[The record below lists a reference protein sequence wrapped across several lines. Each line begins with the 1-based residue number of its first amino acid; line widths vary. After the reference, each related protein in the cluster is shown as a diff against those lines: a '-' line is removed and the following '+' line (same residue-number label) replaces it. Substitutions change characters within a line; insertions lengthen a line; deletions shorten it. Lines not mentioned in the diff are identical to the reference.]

1 MEPFKV
7 NLSYQYNKRSKY
19 QPYYFALLG
28 LIYIVIGILNLIK
41 NSSEIFGG
49 WLWILAGCGFIIE
62 SFYTNKYSSKYFL
75 ELGQDFIQ
83 AHPSFNKNIKIP
95 WNKIE
100 QIHIKPIS
108 FEFILKKGSTE
119 NISLGNVAY
128 KDVIE
133 TKEKL
138 KEFAQHHNIKI
149 Y

>member
-7 NLSYQYNKRSKY
+7 NLSYQNDKRSKY

-28 LIYIVIGILNLIK
+28 LIYTVIGILNLLK
-41 NSSEIFGG
+41 NSSDIFGG
-49 WLWILAGCGFIIE
+49 LLWIVTGCGFIIG
-62 SFYTNKYSSKYFL
+62 SFYTKKYSSKYFL
-75 ELGQDFIQ
+75 EFGQDFIQ
-83 AHPSFNKNIKIP
+83 VHPSFNKNIKIP
-95 WNKIE
+95 WNEIN

-108 FEFILKKGSTE
+108 FEFILKNGSTE
-119 NISLGNVAY
+119 SISLGNVAY

>member
-1 MEPFKV
+1 VEPFKV
-7 NLSYQYNKRSKY
+7 NLSYQYDKRSKI

-28 LIYIVIGILNLIK
+28 LIYTVFGILNLIK
-41 NSSEIFGG
+41 NSSDIFGG
-49 WLWILAGCGFIIE
+49 WLWILTGCGFILG
-62 SFYTNKYSSKYFL
+62 SFYTKKYSSKYFL

-83 AHPSFNKNIKIP
+83 AHTSFNKNIKIP
-95 WNKIE
+95 WNEIN

-108 FEFILKKGSTE
+108 FEFILKNRSTE
-119 NISLGNVAY
+119 SISLGNVAY

-138 KEFAQHHNIKI
+138 KEFAQHYNIKI